1 MTATIA
7 PRIVQWLF
15 ATTIMLFV
23 HGCAADSAASN
34 KPEQLPHDR
43 AVTSLPDQLGHQPSA
58 DHPERSAHPLA
69 QFYEGLKAL
78 EAQPDGE
85 AVVRITQIGDSHTA
99 SDTFT
104 GPVRSAL
111 QDRFGDGGRGYL
123 AAGRPWRSYRQRNA
137 SYDMSDGWSPE
148 IGLYGH
154 SEDYALSGTRIHTD
168 AGGEWIKRGPCTQC
182 GAGKTAEHL
191 QVFYLTQPN
200 GGAFDVRIDG
210 VRAARVQSDADDE
223 NIGVFEMPLDGHE
236 HTVHIETVGDGT
248 VTLFGTSMRDGGGV
262 ILDSIGLNGAQLR
275 HYLAFNEHNTRDEMA
290 SLSPD
295 LVIIAFGANEAMARR
310 YRVKNPITD
319 AVELLEKLQNYHR
332 EILELLERYREA
344 VPSAECLILLP
355 PDMLA
360 GSDAGCIDYTFE
372 SAMLSGRRCVQQP
385 AANFAGILNAQRY
398 AAQSAGCA
406 VWDQQRAMG
415 GEGSMDIW
423 RELRFAAR
431 DGVHLRSEGYRLLA
445 DAFVSDLLEN
455 YETWRNG
462 EVQELPTHVIFPEL
476 ATTAREH
483 P

>member
-1 MTATIA
+1 MNAALPVRTLLLPLA
-7 PRIVQWLF
+7 VF
-15 ATTIMLFV
+15 AMVAL
-23 HGCAADSAASN
+23 HGCAADSAASS
-34 KPEQLPHDR
+34 KHESPAHDQ
-43 AVTSLPDQLGHQPSA
+43 AITSLPDQLGESQS
-58 DHPERSAHPLA
+58 DDDSSRSAHPLA
-69 QFYEGLKAL
+69 QFYAGLRQL
-78 EAQPDGE
+78 DEHPDND

-137 SYDMSDGWSPE
+137 SYGMSDGWSPE
-148 IGLYGH
+148 IGLYGRAK
-154 SEDYALSGTRIHTD
+154 DYALSGARIHTD
-168 AGGEWIKRGPCTQC
+168 AGGEWIKRGPCNAC

-191 QVFYLTQPN
+191 QIFYLKQPN
-200 GGAFDVRIDG
+200 GGAFDVQIDELN
-210 VRAARVQSDADDE
+210 VARVQSHADDE
-223 NIGVFEMPLDGHE
+223 SIGVLEVPLDGHE

-275 HYLAFNEHNTRDEMA
+275 HYLAFNEHKTREELA

-310 YRVKNPITD
+310 YRVRNPITD

-344 VPSAECLILLP
+344 APSSDCLILLP

-360 GSDAGCIDYTFE
+360 GSGAHCIDYTFE
-372 SAMLSGRRCVQQP
+372 SEMLSGQRCIEQP

-406 VWDQQRAMG
+406 VWDQQHAMG

-423 RELRFAAR
+423 RELRLASR
-431 DGVHLRSEGYRLLA
+431 DGVHLRSAGYRRLA

-455 YETWRNG
+455 YESWRDG
-462 EVQELPTHVIFPEL
+462 EVQDLPTTVIFPEL
-476 ATTAREH
+476 ATSAREH